1 MRVFDG
7 HCDTIF
13 QCHLANASLLQE
25 NPNGHWDLTRAQAYD
40 GFAQFFA
47 LFGDLNT
54 TPNKSL
60 PQIFREQFW
69 VFREEIHRNE
79 EKIAHCRTWDQ
90 AEEAVSHGKVAAF
103 LSVEGADMIGCSL
116 SGLEQANAFGVRAIN
131 LTWNRANLLS
141 GSIAEDEER
150 GLSALGKAFVTRMEQ
165 LGILVDVSHLSNPG
179 FWGVME
185 VAKKPVIASHSN
197 AWKICQ
203 HKRNLSD
210 GQFAAIVKTG
220 GVAGLNVYAPM
231 VGEEPTFDTLLA
243 HLDHFWSLGGEDHV
257 SLGGDWDGCE
267 EVVAGFEHGI
277 AGLADFYNYLLQK
290 NYSETLVNK
299 LFFDNLRRVVA
310 EVCTM

>member
-13 QCHLANASLLQE
+13 QCHLANASLLRE
-25 NPNGHWDLTRAQAYD
+25 NPSGQLDLQRAQAFD
-40 GFAQFFA
+40 GYAQFFA
-47 LFGDLNT
+47 LFGDPKY

-69 VFREEIHRNE
+69 VFREEVHRNE
-79 EKIAHCRTWDQ
+79 DKIAHCLTMAQ
-90 AEEAVSHGKVAAF
+90 AEEAIAKGKVAAF

-116 SGLEQANAFGVRAIN
+116 AGLEQAHAFGVRAIN

-141 GSIAEDEER
+141 GSIAEDDQR

-197 AWKICQ
+197 AWKICN

-220 GVAGLNVYAPM
+220 GVVGLNVWGEM

-257 SLGGDWDGCE
+257 SLGGDWDGAE
-267 EVVAGFEHGI
+267 DLVAGFEKGI

-290 NYSETLVNK
+290 NYSQTLVDK
-299 LFFDNLRRVVA
+299 LFFDNMRRVVA